1 MALAGLQVLP
11 AAGSG
16 YNEDKTMKCPDI
28 EQLAAYQT
36 DALDAREHR
45 RIGEH
50 VAACEVC
57 RQELAA
63 LEGVAEM
70 VSALPQPAMPEDLWP
85 GIAAR
90 LAPRRR
96 PLTVWWRA
104 LAGAGV
110 LAALLLGSAQAYR
123 ASQPLPVA
131 SAEVSAFV
139 TRHEFLATRD
149 PLADRASLGVML
161 ISQEGRP

>member
-1 MALAGLQVLP
+1 
-11 AAGSG
+11 
-16 YNEDKTMKCPDI
+16 MKCPDI

-36 DALDAREHR
+36 DALAAAERR

-50 VAACEVC
+50 VAACEAC
-57 RQELAA
+57 RKELAA
-63 LEGVAEM
+63 LEEAAVM
-70 VSALPQPAMPEDLWP
+70 VSALPPPAMPDNLWP

-90 LAPRRR
+90 LEPRRR
-96 PLTVWWRA
+96 PIAVWWRA
-104 LAGAGV
+104 LVGAGM

-131 SAEVSAFV
+131 SAEASAFV

-149 PLADRASLGVML
+149 PLADRASVGVML
-161 ISQEGRP
+161 ISQEERP